1 MGERR
6 DYWSRHVAEW
16 RQSGQSRK
24 AYCEEHGLAYWSMR
38 DWIRKLAEPA
48 EPAEPASQ
56 RLVELEPVGGGAQH
70 GGERA
75 PIELAVG
82 DRYVLRLWPHLRAA
96 QLREV
101 LAILEGER

>member
-1 MGERR
+1 MRERR
-6 DYWSRHVAEW
+6 DYWSRHIEAW

-24 AYCEEHGLAYWSMR
+24 AYCEEHGLSYWSMR
-38 DWIRKLAEPA
+38 DWIRKLAAAPA
-48 EPAEPASQ
+48 PASQ
-56 RLVELEPVGGGAQH
+56 GLVELAPVGDGTEH

-96 QLREV
+96 QLQEV
-101 LAILEGER
+101 LAILESNR

>member
-1 MGERR
+1 MRQDR
-6 DYWSRHVAEW
+6 DYWSRHVEAW

-24 AYCEEHGLAYWSMR
+24 AYCEKHGLSYWSMR
-38 DWIRKLAEPA
+38 DWIRKLADPVA
-48 EPAEPASQ
+48 SASQ
-56 RLVELEPVGGGAQH
+56 RLVELEPAGDGAEH
-70 GGERA
+70 GGDRA

-101 LAILEGER
+101 LAILEGSR

>member
-1 MGERR
+1 MKKGR
-6 DYWSRHVAEW
+6 DYWSRHIAAW

-24 AYCEEHGLAYWSMR
+24 AYCEEHGLSYWSMR
-38 DWIRKLAEPA
+38 DWISKLAEATAA
-48 EPAEPASQ
+48 ESQ
-56 RLVELEPVGGGAQH
+56 GLVELEPVGVGAEQGGDQ
-70 GGERA
+70 A

-101 LAILEGER
+101 LGVLESSR

>member
-1 MGERR
+1 MRERR
-6 DYWSRHVAEW
+6 DYWSRHIEAW

-24 AYCEEHGLAYWSMR
+24 AYCEEHGLSYWSMR

-48 EPAEPASQ
+48 EPASQ
-56 RLVELEPVGGGAQH
+56 RLVELERVGGGAEH

-75 PIELAVG
+75 PMELVVG

-101 LAILEGER
+101 LAILESSR

>member
-1 MGERR
+1 MRERR
-6 DYWSRHVAEW
+6 DYWSRHIEAW

-24 AYCEEHGLAYWSMR
+24 AYCEEHGLSYWSMR

-48 EPAEPASQ
+48 APASQ
-56 RLVELEPVGGGAQH
+56 RLVELEPVGDGAQH
-70 GGERA
+70 GVERA
-75 PIELAVG
+75 PMELAVG

-101 LAILEGER
+101 LAILEGSR